1 MEAKLTTKPRTIE
14 DIIRYAYADEIAKEN
29 EIRERKTRK

>member
-1 MEAKLTTKPRTIE
+1 MEAKLTTKPRNIE
-14 DIIRYAYADEIAKEN
+14 DIAKEN